1 MIYLESIVNSISQQH
16 GRNAQEA
23 MSMNSRILSDSGRE
37 RSWQHNVRWSP
48 WSPEA
53 KPPSRKAFRIVQ
65 VSNVFKH
72 SGKLS
77 YFTNLNSSAIW
88 GWFPKNKPWFPVGE
102 NSEVVIKFTQ
112 INGFQASTQFPKKIE
127 TSWILLFTAVNF
139 GCSSDV
145 YLKRHMFKKVIQFN
159 IFPTQNHKTSCFAWT
174 LKHVDKLRESRLWY
188 SRQFPVQKK
197 IQCNISP

>member
-1 MIYLESIVNSISQQH
+1 MVVNIPAPWSIWVMIYLESIVNCISQQH

-88 GWFPKNKPWFPVGE
+88 GWFPLLTMIS
-102 NSEVVIKFTQ
+102 SEVAMDFCGLLVPWIEKRIWKYCKITDDL
-112 INGFQASTQFPKKIE
+112 STIPWDSPQKIME
-127 TSWILLFTAVNF
+127 I
-139 GCSSDV
+139 
-145 YLKRHMFKKVIQFN
+145 YR
-159 IFPTQNHKTSCFAWT
+159 
-174 LKHVDKLRESRLWY
+174 Y
-188 SRQFPVQKK
+188 
-197 IQCNISP
+197 